1 MFVVVKGPISPTYR
15 DQTQHMGGC
24 CLYALNCQSHC
35 VLALYCCSVLPCNTF
50 LCSSLESDLVALWA
64 GPRVGS

>member
-24 CLYALNCQSHC
+24 CLYALNGQSHC
-35 VLALYCCSVLPCNTF
+35 VLALYCCSVLPYNTF
-50 LCSSLESDLVALWA
+50 LYSSVETDLAAPQA
-64 GPRVGS
+64 GPRGGC